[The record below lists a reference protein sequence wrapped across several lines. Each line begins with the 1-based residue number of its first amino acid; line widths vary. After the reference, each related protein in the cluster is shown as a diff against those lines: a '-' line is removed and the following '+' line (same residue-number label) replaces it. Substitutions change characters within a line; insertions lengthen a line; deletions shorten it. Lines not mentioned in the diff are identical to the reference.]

1 MSAINIIEITDFEK
15 QKILSLEEGHFC
27 EVKSIEIEPAKLTRT
42 ISAFSNAEGGEL
54 YIGIDENKEKN
65 QKTWRGFLTPE
76 KANGFIQAF
85 EKFFPL
91 GNDYSY
97 DFLRSASGKGL
108 ILKADVK
115 KTKDIRPASDGK
127 IYVRRGAQNLF
138 LEKDEDLARLR
149 LNKGLVSFE
158 TETISANAEFIVN
171 SETTKGFMAQVVP
184 HAESGSWLRKQQL
197 IINDKPTV
205 AGTVLFSD
213 EPQALL
219 PKRCGIKIYRYKSSA
234 TEGTREAMDFDPISI
249 EGCAYNQ
256 IRDSVKRTQW
266 IIQSINIRTS
276 KGLENAS
283 YPREAIHEI
292 ITNAVLHRDYSI
304 ADDIHIK
311 IFDNRVEVMSP
322 GTLPGHVT
330 PENILEER
338 FARNGVIVRLINKF
352 PEPPN
357 KDVGEG
363 LNTAF
368 FAMRRMKLKDPLI
381 EQSNGYVRVT
391 LRHES
396 LASPEQIIMDY
407 LKNHLKIKNSIA
419 REICYIGSENQMK
432 RILQRMVR
440 NGLIESVPGET
451 RATAAYRLREKKTL
465 QGDYVQGDFDLFN
478 DPKKD
483 VNK

>member
-1 MSAINIIEITDFEK
+1 MSTIKVIDITEAEK
-15 QKILSLEEGHFC
+15 QKILELEEGHFC
-27 EVKSIEIEPAKLTRT
+27 EVKSIEIEPSKLTRT

-54 YIGIDENKEKN
+54 YIGLDEDKEKI
-65 QKTWRGFLTPE
+65 QKAWRGFPTPE

-85 EKFFPL
+85 ERFFPL

-97 DFLRSASGKGL
+97 DFLRAIGGKGL
-108 ILKADVK
+108 ILKVDVK
-115 KTKDIRPASDGK
+115 KTKDIKPASDGK
-127 IYVRRGAQNLF
+127 YYVRRSAQNLF
-138 LEKDEDLARLR
+138 VENDEGLARLR
-149 LNKGLVSFE
+149 LNKGLASFE
-158 TETISANAEFIVN
+158 TETLSANAEFLVN
-171 SETTKGFMAQVVP
+171 SEITQKFISQVIP
-184 HAESGSWLRKQQL
+184 HAESESWLKKQQL
-197 IINDKPTV
+197 IINDRPTV
-205 AGTVLFSD
+205 AGTILFSD

-234 TEGTREAMDFDPISI
+234 DEGTREAMDFDPISI
-249 EGCAYNQ
+249 EGCAYDQ
-256 IRDSVKRTQW
+256 IRDSVKRTQY

-276 KGLENAS
+276 SGVENAS

-292 ITNAVLHRDYSI
+292 ITNAVLHRGYSV

-352 PEPPN
+352 PDPPN

-368 FAMRRMKLKDPLI
+368 SAMRKMKLKDPI
-381 EQSNGYVRVT
+381 IVQSNGYVRVI

-396 LASPEQIIMDY
+396 LASPEQIILDY
-407 LKNHLKIKNSIA
+407 LKNHSKIKNSIA

-432 RILQRMVR
+432 RILQRMVK
-440 NGLIESVPGET
+440 NGLIEAVPGET
-451 RATAAYRLREKKTL
+451 RATAAYRLRERKGL
-465 QGDYVQGDFDLFN
+465 QEGYVQGDFDLFN
-478 DPKKD
+478 DAKK
-483 VNK
+483 K

>member
-1 MSAINIIEITDFEK
+1 MNAINIIEVTEIEK
-15 QKILSLEEGHFC
+15 QKILELEEGHFC
-27 EVKSIEIEPAKLTRT
+27 EVKSIEILPRKLTRT

-54 YIGIDENKEKN
+54 YVGVDENKGKN
-65 QKTWRGFLTPE
+65 QKMWHGFSTPE

-97 DFLRSASGKGL
+97 DFLRSVSGKGL
-108 ILKADVK
+108 VLKVEVK
-115 KTKDIRPASDGK
+115 KTKDIKPASDGK
-127 IYVRRGAQNLF
+127 IYVRRSAQNLF
-138 LEKDEDLARLR
+138 IEKDEDLARLR
-149 LNKGLVSFE
+149 LNKGLASFE
-158 TETISANAEFIVN
+158 TETLNVDAEIIVN
-171 SETTKGFMAQVVP
+171 SEITKKFMFEVVP
-184 HAESGSWLRKQQL
+184 HAESEPWLRKQQL

-205 AGTVLFSD
+205 AGAVLFSD

-234 TEGTREAMDFDPISI
+234 DEGTRETMDFDPISI
-249 EGCAYNQ
+249 EGCAYDQ
-256 IRDSVKRTQW
+256 IRNSVKRTQW

-283 YPREAIHEI
+283 YPAEAIHEI

-322 GTLPGHVT
+322 GTLPGHIT
-330 PENILEER
+330 PENILDER
-338 FARNGVIVRLINKF
+338 FSRNGVVVRLINKF

-368 FAMRRMKLKDPLI
+368 LAMRKMKLKDPVI
-381 EQSNGYVRVT
+381 EQSNGYVKVI

-396 LASPEQIIMDY
+396 LASPEQLILDY
-407 LKNHLKIKNSIA
+407 LQNHPKITNRIA

-440 NGLIESVPGET
+440 NKLIESVPGVT
-451 RATAAYRLREKKTL
+451 RATAAYRLSERKAL
-465 QGDYVQGDFDLFN
+465 QKDYVQGDFDIF
-478 DPKKD
+478 DDAKRD
-483 VNK
+483 TNK